1 PLFRSEG
8 YLLRTPDGYVL
19 GDRVDMLGRGA
30 ASRRELR
37 VLRGLHDQPGAPAYL
52 ADLDGEEIR
61 LTEIVDSPTAP
72 PADLWLGMRGAAHAT
87 ALGKAIL
94 GTLPVTARRDYLA
107 DHALLD
113 LTPHTITSPRALLA
127 ELERSREVA
136 VDRQEYAVGTVCTAV
151 PVPGQTKAVAVSLPA
166 DRAAELPAHAA
177 ALRRAATLRAL
188 AHRGALSPCEK
199 AALSASGAA
208 VTVEVR
214 THCQRRHRCL
224 PRCPNHR
231 RYRHRPTPA
240 TPTYRSTS
248 AGTSTRRWCSRAPS
262 KRRSCASTT
271 PTRDRASTSARASS
285 PGRCTC
291 PPARSRW
298 RPGCAPTSP
307 RTTPSPPPT
316 GPTTSRS

>member
-1 PLFRSEG
+1 MAQQPTLINSVVRALNILDAVAEAGSPQPAKRLARTTGVPLPTTYHLLRTLVHEG

-37 VLRGLHDQPGAPAYL
+37 VLRGLHDQLGAPAYL

-72 PADLWLGMRGAAHAT
+72 RVDLWVGMRDAAHAT

-113 LTPHTITSPRALLA
+113 LTPHTITSLRALLA

-177 ALRRAATLRAL
+177 ALRRAATLLAL
-188 AHRGALSPCEK
+188 AHR
-199 AALSASGAA
+199 
-208 VTVEVR
+208 
-214 THCQRRHRCL
+214 
-224 PRCPNHR
+224 
-231 RYRHRPTPA
+231 
-240 TPTYRSTS
+240 
-248 AGTSTRRWCSRAPS
+248 
-262 KRRSCASTT
+262 
-271 PTRDRASTSARASS
+271 
-285 PGRCTC
+285 
-291 PPARSRW
+291 
-298 RPGCAPTSP
+298 
-307 RTTPSPPPT
+307 
-316 GPTTSRS
+316 